1 MHCHAPETILLLP
14 IESVESFHVVV
25 GINKY
30 VHWKTF
36 CSRGETRDTE
46 VLSISHFIL
55 SHRLRGYEMRS
66 PLSVPLIG

>member
-25 GINKY
+25 GINKN

-36 CSRGETRDTE
+36 CSRGDW
-46 VLSISHFIL
+46 
-55 SHRLRGYEMRS
+55 
-66 PLSVPLIG
+66 